1 MSLSLRTGLLLIAGG
16 LLLAGCRTPRQRL
29 SDLRVDLQDREERLY
44 ARYGGSGTARAT
56 ADAVG
61 KLPGGLG
68 ETLASGARETD
79 RKVFWL
85 ACRSAGGA
93 FNGPV
98 VGDAET
104 FLGVPENR
112 KACADIVRL
121 EQDIRLLE
129 AEVQRLDAEAQQQ
142 TR

>member
-1 MSLSLRTGLLLIAGG
+1 MSPRKLAAVTLAGG

-29 SDLRVDLQDREERLY
+29 ADMRVDLQEREDRLY

-56 ADAVG
+56 AEAAG
-61 KLPGGLG
+61 NIPGGLG
-68 ETLASGARETD
+68 EALANGARETD

-98 VGDAET
+98 VGDAQSFLET
-104 FLGVPENR
+104 PDNR
-112 KACADIVRL
+112 KSCADIVRL

-129 AEVQRLDAEAQQQ
+129 AEVQKQDAEAQKPK
-142 TR
+142 R

>member
-1 MSLSLRTGLLLIAGG
+1 MSARTLSTVMLAGG

-29 SDLRVDLQDREERLY
+29 ADMRVDLQEREEKLY
-44 ARYGGSGTARAT
+44 ARYGGSGTARA
-56 ADAVG
+56 AAEVAG
-61 KLPGGLG
+61 KVPGGLG
-68 ETLASGARETD
+68 EALVSGARETD

-98 VGDAET
+98 VGDAQA
-104 FLGVPENR
+104 FLANPDNR

-121 EQDIRLLE
+121 EQDVRLLE
-129 AEVQRLDAEAQQQ
+129 AEVQAQEAEAQKQQ
-142 TR
+142 R

>member
-1 MSLSLRTGLLLIAGG
+1 MKRALSTGFILLAGG

-29 SDLRVDLQDREERLY
+29 ADMRVDLQEREERLY
-44 ARYGGSGTARAT
+44 ARYGGSGTARA
-56 ADAVG
+56 AAEAAG
-61 KLPGGLG
+61 KVPGGLG
-68 ETLASGARETD
+68 EALATGARETD

-104 FLGVPENR
+104 FLAAPENR

-121 EQDIRLLE
+121 EQDVRLLE
-129 AEVQRLDAEAQQQ
+129 AEVQRQDAEAQQQ
-142 TR
+142 KK